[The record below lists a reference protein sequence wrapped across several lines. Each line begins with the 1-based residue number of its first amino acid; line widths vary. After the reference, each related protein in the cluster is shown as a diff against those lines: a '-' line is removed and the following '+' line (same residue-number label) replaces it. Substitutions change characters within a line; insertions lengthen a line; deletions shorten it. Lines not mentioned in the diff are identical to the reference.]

1 MIRFLV
7 LAFSPAIAVP
17 ALAQQS
23 PPSRYPEPT
32 PPKPPQHEQ
41 SQRMEPREHHHDGD
55 LFNRGNLYDLLGIGR
70 LEHRDHDYDRGDR
83 YRHDDRLRR

>member
-17 ALAQQS
+17 ALAQQP
-23 PPSRYPEPT
+23 PPSKQ
-32 PPKPPQHEQ
+32 PKPAPQHEQ
-41 SQRMEPREHHHDGD
+41 SQRMEPREHHHDGG

-70 LEHRDHDYDRGDR
+70 PEHRDHDYGRGDR
-83 YRHDDRLRR
+83 YRRDR